1 MNTTNL
7 SDNYF
12 DSVFSAI
19 SSSLATMGAPVPA
32 VSKIAME
39 DNSPY
44 RILASTIISLRTRD
58 SATWE
63 ASINLFKLAPTIDK
77 LYSVD
82 ESLVAESIKK
92 CGFYLRKANQ
102 LKKIAQ
108 IVMEEWRGEIPP
120 DEGKLMSLPGV
131 GIKTASLVLNLSFS
145 MDAIC
150 VDCHVHQIANRLGW
164 VETEKPEDTEKALKK
179 ILPRKYWIIINE
191 LFVMWG
197 QNVCTPI
204 SPKCSICPLSSS
216 CPKIGDGRTR

>member
-7 SDNYF
+7 NDNYF

-216 CPKIGDGRTR
+216 CPKIGEGRTR

>member
-82 ESLVAESIKK
+82 ESLVADSIKK

-216 CPKIGDGRTR
+216 CPKIGEGRTR

>member
-197 QNVCTPI
+197 QNVCTTI

-216 CPKIGDGRTR
+216 CPKIGEGRTR

>member
-7 SDNYF
+7 NDNYF

-19 SSSLATMGAPVPA
+19 SSSLSEMGAPIPA

-58 SATWE
+58 IATWE
-63 ASINLFKLAPTIDK
+63 ASINLFKIAPTIDK
-77 LYSVD
+77 LYSVN
-82 ESLVAESIKK
+82 ESIVSNAIKK
-92 CGFYLRKANQ
+92 CGFYLRKASQ
-102 LKKIAQ
+102 LKKIAE
-108 IVMEEWRGEIPP
+108 IVMEEWNGEIPP
-120 DEGKLMSLPGV
+120 DEEKLMSLPGV

-150 VDCHVHQIANRLGW
+150 VDCHVHQISNRLGW
-164 VETEKPEDTEKALKK
+164 VKTDKPEDTEKELKK
-179 ILPRKYWIIINE
+179 FLPRKYWIIINE

-204 SPKCSICPLSSS
+204 SPKCSICPLSSF
-216 CPKIGDGRTR
+216 CPKIGEERTR